1 MVARMKL
8 MTPLVAAIALL
19 SGPVQ
24 PQTLLDPT
32 RPAPAALAGAAAA
45 ASAPTDALQLQSVLL
60 GPGRASAAVISGE
73 LVVLGGRVRDARLVR
88 VTERGAVLKGPQ
100 GETVLAL
107 TPQATKQGHS
117 PAAPEPNQ

>member
-19 SGPVQ
+19 SAPVQ

-32 RPAPAALAGAAAA
+32 RPAPAALAGAAA